1 MTEQE
6 LEDCREQFRAHLTA
20 LKDSFVETLSYAKGT
35 KNKYNLTL
43 GWLIEYLYGY
53 TNNIEIKTIKKGDVF
68 SRFYSYTKYDY
79 DFPDNYKKH
88 ILLFFEYLKE
98 QGYENSN
105 VLKASKK

>member
-20 LKDSFVETLSYAKGT
+20 LKDSFVETLPYTQGT
-35 KNKYNLTL
+35 KDKYALTL
-43 GWLIEYLYGY
+43 GWLFEYLYGY
-53 TNNIEIKTIKKGDVF
+53 TDNIEIKTIKKGDVF
-68 SRFYSYTKYDY
+68 SRFYSHTRYDY
-79 DFPDNYKKH
+79 DFPPNYKSQ
-88 ILLFFEYLKE
+88 IILFFEYLKE